1 MTPAGDDGL
10 SQVMLDGGVAMPRIG
25 YGVLRIPPAT
35 FEQVIHAALDA
46 GYRSIDTAA
55 MYGTEALLGQALAQ
69 SGRRDEVFLT
79 TKLNNPDHGYIAARA
94 AFERSRTALQVDVID
109 LYLIHWPIPHR
120 NLYVETWQALIE
132 LRDRG
137 DVRAIGVSNFA
148 PEHIARLLTETGVA
162 PAINQIEY
170 HPYFQ
175 QPAANVFHA
184 EQGIVTEAWSPLARG
199 GELLR
204 DQRVVAIAARHKQTP
219 AQVVLRWHLQQGRV
233 VIPASADSSHM
244 ADNLGIFGWSLDD
257 EAMKALNA
265 LDKDVRLGPDPTTF
279 GD

>member
-1 MTPAGDDGL
+1 MTPAGDGGL

-35 FEQVIHAALDA
+35 FEQTIRAALDA
-46 GYRSIDTAA
+46 GYRSIDTAT
-55 MYGTEALLGQALAQ
+55 MYGTEALLGRALAQ

-79 TKLNNPDHGYIAARA
+79 TKLNNPDHGYAAACA
-94 AFERSRTALQVDVID
+94 AFERSRAALRVDVID

-120 NLYVETWQALIE
+120 NLYVEAWQALIE
-132 LRDRG
+132 LRERG
-137 DVRAIGVSNFA
+137 DVRVIGVSNFA
-148 PEHIARLLTETGVA
+148 PEHIARLVAETGVA

-175 QPAANVFHA
+175 QPAASAFHL
-184 EQGIVTEAWSPLARG
+184 EQGIVTVAWSPLARG

-204 DQRVVAIAARHKQTP
+204 DERVVATAARYKKTP

-233 VIPASADSSHM
+233 AIPASTDSSHM
-244 ADNLGIFGWSLDD
+244 ADNLGIFGWSLDN
-257 EAMKALNA
+257 EAMEALNA
-265 LDKDVRLGPDPTTF
+265 LDEGARLGPDPATF

>member
-1 MTPAGDDGL
+1 MTPAGDGGL

-35 FEQVIHAALDA
+35 FEQTIRAALDA
-46 GYRSIDTAA
+46 GYRSIDTAT
-55 MYGTEALLGQALAQ
+55 MYGTEALLGRALAQ

-79 TKLNNPDHGYIAARA
+79 TKLNNPDHGYAAAYA

-109 LYLIHWPIPHR
+109 LYLIHWPIPRR
-120 NLYVETWQALIE
+120 NLYVETWQALVE
-132 LRDRG
+132 LRERG
-137 DVRAIGVSNFA
+137 DVRVIGVSNFA
-148 PEHIARLLTETGVA
+148 PEHIARLIGETGVT

-175 QPAANVFHA
+175 QPAVTAFHV

-199 GELLR
+199 GALLR
-204 DQRVVAIAARHKQTP
+204 DERVVAIASRYQQTP
-219 AQVVLRWHLQQGRV
+219 AQVVLRWHLQQERV
-233 VIPASADSSHM
+233 VIPASTDSSHIV
-244 ADNLGIFGWSLDD
+244 DNLDIFGWTLDA
-257 EAMKALNA
+257 EAMEALNA
-265 LDKDVRLGPDPTTF
+265 LDKGVRLGPDPATF